1 MENSAATNT
10 SANPQNNAENKQTVL
25 NDIRAKWDKFS
36 EQDVSALK
44 GKDDLVSQLSAK
56 YDMKPDQAQREVDTV
71 LKGRKIGAGP
81 SEILT
86 EACSARLPRF
96 CSRPAQRRA
105 PWPKADRRAT
115 AKRRSRS
122 RIRIR

>member
-10 SANPQNNAENKQTVL
+10 SKNPQNNAENKQTVL

-44 GKDDLVSQLSAK
+44 GKDDLVSQVSAK

-71 LKGRKIGAGP
+71 LKGRKIGAGVG
-81 SEILT
+81 
-86 EACSARLPRF
+86 A
-96 CSRPAQRRA
+96 
-105 PWPKADRRAT
+105 
-115 AKRRSRS
+115 
-122 RIRIR
+122 